1 MGYISIY
8 HIVDYLM
15 YIYIYI
21 NNNLII
27 LIIIIRLQLF
37 LLVLLLLLLLLL
49 LSGEWSQFTNLK
61 YSQQKLDNSRILS
74 TILVSQTEK
83 ISGPDPHCQQ
93 EWLEFASEIP
103 WRIDMEIPD
112 GNPKEATVGALGQG
126 PRGVQF
132 LFTPKQ
138 RVLIFIP
145 PKYEK
150 YWKII
155 GNVI

>member
-8 HIVDYLM
+8 HIVDYL
-15 YIYIYI
+15 IYIYI

-27 LIIIIRLQLF
+27 LIIIIRLQL
-37 LLVLLLLLLLLL
+37 LLLLLLLLL

-74 TILVSQTEK
+74 TIPVSQTEK

-112 GNPKEATVGALGQG
+112 GNPKDTVGALGQG

-132 LFTPKQ
+132 LFTPK
-138 RVLIFIP
+138 
-145 PKYEK
+145 
-150 YWKII
+150 
-155 GNVI
+155 